1 MKFDHSPRCRVC
13 IVDGQEHSG
22 GGATHAAMIVVPGAT
37 PCMVVNPSL
46 AIIGYDDAL
55 RGHME
60 ISFELPRVLTAGR

>member
-1 MKFDHSPRCRVC
+1 
-13 IVDGQEHSG
+13 
-22 GGATHAAMIVVPGAT
+22 MIVVPGAT